1 MDKET
6 LIEQL
11 KANGKLIS
19 NEDHAFGYFAAITNI
34 EQSLKG
40 HAIVPEEHNFP
51 RFHLRVQA
59 VIDRLE
65 PPENTA
71 EKAKWSQEEIY
82 LNSLVTRLIP
92 QFKELIYKAMLSSS
106 NKEQNDE

>member
-40 HAIVPEEHNFP
+40 YAIVPEEPTFQMLEGMWGEFNHGKP
-51 RFHLRVQA
+51 EIDAATEAYKDMLQA
-59 VIDRLE
+59 
-65 PPENTA
+65 
-71 EKAKWSQEEIY
+71 S
-82 LNSLVTRLIP
+82 
-92 QFKELIYKAMLSSS
+92 KER
-106 NKEQNDE
+106 E